1 MIRYLYE
8 LPAIFLAGGGTY
20 MLLEICWRGF
30 THWSM
35 GICGGVC
42 FLGIYLFQLF
52 FPDLHTAK
60 KCLFGSLFITLNE
73 FITGCI
79 VNLALGWDVWD
90 YSHLIF
96 NVKGQVCLLY
106 SILWFLLCI
115 PAFKIAGLL
124 QEKVFIRKKLL
135 Q

>member
-1 MIRYLYE
+1 
-8 LPAIFLAGGGTY
+8 
-20 MLLEICWRGF
+20 
-30 THWSM
+30 M
-35 GICGGVC
+35 GICGGIC

-52 FPDLHTAK
+52 FPRLHAVK
-60 KCLFGSLFITLNE
+60 KCLYGSLFITLNE

-115 PAFKIAGLL
+115 PAFKIASLL
-124 QEKVFIRKKLL
+124 QEKVFIRKSSCNKGDLAV
-135 Q
+135 